1 MSIDASDAFAYGI
14 GTDGPIGLTITSC
27 CSQRGTTIDNPIP
40 TAVLS
45 LCVVFG
51 VGHDVFGN
59 SNRSVVS
66 LCGVLFSEKKTVPTN
81 LANRRFILVE
91 GRLEV
96 IVASHHCYPPM
107 DNFECLVWFLHLMV
121 FFFDERFSHL

>member
-1 MSIDASDAFAYGI
+1 VSIDASDAFAYGI

-59 SNRSVVS
+59 ISVVS
-66 LCGVLFSEKKTVPTN
+66 CVCGVFVFSNKINLKKPSKIE
-81 LANRRFILVE
+81 FGKVE
-91 GRLEV
+91 LTGFRSLTPLL
-96 IVASHHCYPPM
+96 ST
-107 DNFECLVWFLHLMV
+107 DG
-121 FFFDERFSHL
+121 